1 MSPSS
6 FFIIAKAGKLRVQV
20 SGLDAAAAPKCIGF
34 LAGEP
39 QVPGDFNTMGSDTM
53 GSDETA
59 TLFGTTDAQLARSV
73 RPIRKL

>member
-6 FFIIAKAGKLRVQV
+6 RFIIAKAGKPLVKVRA
-20 SGLDAAAAPKCIGF
+20 LDASAAPKCIGF

-39 QVPGDFNTMGSDTM
+39 QMPDDFNTMGSDTM

>member
-6 FFIIAKAGKLRVQV
+6 FFIFAKAGKPRAQA
-20 SGLDAAAAPKCIGF
+20 SALDAPAAPKRIGF

-39 QVPGDFNTMGSDTM
+39 RRPDDFNTMGSDTM

-59 TLFGTTDAQLARSV
+59 TLFGTTDAQLAR
-73 RPIRKL
+73 